1 MNASATDPP
10 AVHPRRTR
18 LCTRAGPGG
27 GRYGRGVLFSTIVA
41 TSQAVGATRSRRA
54 KVEELRTLLAVLD
67 PGEVEPVVSWLAGEP
82 RQGRIG
88 VGWRTLAGSRIDP
101 SEEPS
106 LTVADVDRAFTEL
119 AGLSGAGSTGR
130 RRELLAGLLG
140 AATAEEQDF
149 LVRLLTGDLRQGDRK
164 SVV

>member
-1 MNASATDPP
+1 M
-10 AVHPRRTR
+10 
-18 LCTRAGPGG
+18 
-27 GRYGRGVLFSTIVA
+27 LFSTIVA

-106 LTVADVDRAFTEL
+106 LTVSDVDRAFTEL

-149 LVRLLTGDLRQGDRK
+149 LVRLLTGDLRQGALDGVMTDAVAAAAGLPAETVRRAFML
-164 SVV
+164 SGRLPATAAA